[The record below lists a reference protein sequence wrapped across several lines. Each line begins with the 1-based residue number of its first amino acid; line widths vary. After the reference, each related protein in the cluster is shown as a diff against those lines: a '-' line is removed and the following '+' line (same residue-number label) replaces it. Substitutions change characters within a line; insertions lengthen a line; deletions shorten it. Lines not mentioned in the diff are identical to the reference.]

1 MKTKLLLT
9 TLFSLLL
16 LGCTSQPSIADSN
29 STVVS
34 SSSSSTD
41 ISKGETSSSSSSASI
56 SKGETSSF
64 SSTSSSSFSSTGSSN
79 SETSEKL
86 DYSSLNNLLSQA
98 IKLKERVHFSSE
110 SKGDLLIAEDANEV
124 DENKSFVTLNMVK
137 LLDESIIYC
146 EPVEKFTSKQKI
158 KEAEGILSY
167 AIFSFLPEQGKK
179 KNISLDELNSL
190 IETAEEK
197 LSSVKYLPDDEGEI
211 IIAENAS
218 EVLNTTYFVTSK
230 MYQDLSDSVNSCF
243 PLDKFDNQTDIDQ
256 ACNKIINAL
265 NYFVVERGT
274 KTEKSIDDIVNDL
287 KSGINKNVISYK
299 RGEEDHAIIW
309 NKEMIPPSREKGK
322 DDFKTETYG
331 DYLYEFVTPDKGN
344 FYYDVN
350 KKEQSGIDRL
360 MCYAA
365 VSANQLHFFF
375 KANETNIQKYL
386 NYLEKNN
393 LNEEKRNIISSFVDS
408 YHGQNSSHIYHD
420 VFISMFSSLSYAH
433 NADVVNDFVLNGYP
447 LPTKENAEGFMN
459 IDNSLTAP
467 SSLKYS
473 SLFYEVFKGKKLTE
487 RKNAG
492 DYDNLSNNII
502 QAMKEGKILSL
513 VHTTSGL
520 NTHIVTVYGAEV
532 DINNNLVALYV
543 TDSDNTD
550 ESYSYQA
557 LERKLIKNSQG
568 AAKLSINTKDINHGA
583 TITSLITLDT
593 GKALFSNFFTENNIN

>member
-16 LGCTSQPSIADSN
+16 LGCTSQPSITDSN

-34 SSSSSTD
+34 SSSSSAD
-41 ISKGETSSSSSSASI
+41 I

-64 SSTSSSSFSSTGSSN
+64 SSTGSSN
-79 SETSEKL
+79 SDTSEKL
-86 DYSSLNNLLSQA
+86 DYTSLNNLLSEA
-98 IKLKERVHFSSE
+98 IKLKEKVHFSSE

-124 DENKSFVTLNMVK
+124 DENKYFVTLNMVK
-137 LLDESIIYC
+137 LLDESITYC

-158 KEAEGILSY
+158 KEAEGILSH
-167 AIFSFLPEQGKK
+167 AIFSFIPKKGKK
-179 KNISLDELNSL
+179 KNISLDELNYL

-230 MYQDLSDSVNSCF
+230 MYKDLSDSVNSCF
-243 PLDKFDNQTDIDQ
+243 PLDKFDNQKDIDQ
-256 ACNKIINAL
+256 ACNKIIIAL

-309 NKEMIPPSREKGK
+309 NKEMIPPSREKGN

-365 VSANQLHFFF
+365 VSANQLHFF
-375 KANETNIQKYL
+375 
-386 NYLEKNN
+386 
-393 LNEEKRNIISSFVDS
+393 
-408 YHGQNSSHIYHD
+408 
-420 VFISMFSSLSYAH
+420 
-433 NADVVNDFVLNGYP
+433 
-447 LPTKENAEGFMN
+447 
-459 IDNSLTAP
+459 
-467 SSLKYS
+467 
-473 SLFYEVFKGKKLTE
+473 
-487 RKNAG
+487 
-492 DYDNLSNNII
+492 
-502 QAMKEGKILSL
+502 
-513 VHTTSGL
+513 
-520 NTHIVTVYGAEV
+520 
-532 DINNNLVALYV
+532 
-543 TDSDNTD
+543 
-550 ESYSYQA
+550 
-557 LERKLIKNSQG
+557 
-568 AAKLSINTKDINHGA
+568 
-583 TITSLITLDT
+583 
-593 GKALFSNFFTENNIN
+593 

>member
-9 TLFSLLL
+9 SLFSLLL
-16 LGCTSQPSIADSN
+16 LSCTSQPFITDSN
-29 STVVS
+29 STV
-34 SSSSSTD
+34 
-41 ISKGETSSSSSSASI
+41 ISSSSSSADI

-64 SSTSSSSFSSTGSSN
+64 SSNSSSSISSTSSSK

-98 IKLKERVHFSSE
+98 KRLKERVHFSSE

-124 DENKSFVTLNMVK
+124 DENKYFVTFNMVK
-137 LLDESIIYC
+137 LLDESITYC
-146 EPVEKFTSKQKI
+146 EPVDKFTSNQKI
-158 KEAEGILSY
+158 KEAEDILSN
-167 AIFSFLPEQGKK
+167 AISYFRPEKGKK
-179 KNISLDELNSL
+179 KNISLDKLNHL

-243 PLDKFDNQTDIDQ
+243 PLDKFDNQTDINQ

-265 NYFVVERGT
+265 NYFVVQRGT

-299 RGEEDHAIIW
+299 RGEKDYAIIW

-322 DDFKTETYG
+322 DDFKIETFG

-408 YHGQNSSHIYHD
+408 YHGQNSSYIYHD

-459 IDNSLTAP
+459 IDNSLTVP
-467 SSLKYS
+467 SSSKYS

-492 DYDNLSNNII
+492 DYDNLSKNIL

-532 DINNNLVALYV
+532 DINNNLVALYL

>member
-1 MKTKLLLT
+1 M
-9 TLFSLLL
+9 
-16 LGCTSQPSIADSN
+16 
-29 STVVS
+29 
-34 SSSSSTD
+34 
-41 ISKGETSSSSSSASI
+41 
-56 SKGETSSF
+56 
-64 SSTSSSSFSSTGSSN
+64 
-79 SETSEKL
+79 
-86 DYSSLNNLLSQA
+86 SQA
-98 IKLKERVHFSSE
+98 IKLKEKVHFSSE

-158 KEAEGILSY
+158 KEAEDILSN
-167 AIFSFLPEQGKK
+167 AIFSFRPEKGKK
-179 KNISLDELNSL
+179 KNISLDELNHL

-218 EVLNTTYFVTSK
+218 EVLNTTCFVTSK
-230 MYQDLSDSVNSCF
+230 MYKDLSDSVNSCF
-243 PLDKFDNQTDIDQ
+243 PLDKFDNQTDINQ
-256 ACNKIINAL
+256 ACNKIIHAL

-274 KTEKSIDDIVNDL
+274 KTEKKIDDIVNDL

-299 RGEEDHAIIW
+299 RGEEDYAIIW

-420 VFISMFSSLSYAH
+420 VFITLFSSLSYAH

-459 IDNSLTAP
+459 IDNSLTSP
-467 SSLKYS
+467 SSLQYS

-593 GKALFSNFFTENNIN
+593 GKALFSNFFAENNIN

>member
-16 LGCTSQPSIADSN
+16 LGCTSQPSITDSN
-29 STVVS
+29 STVVSSSSSSADISKGETS

-41 ISKGETSSSSSSASI
+41 ISKGETSSS
-56 SKGETSSF
+56 TSS
-64 SSTSSSSFSSTGSSN
+64 SSTSSSSFSSTSSSN

-86 DYSSLNNLLSQA
+86 DYSSLNNLLSEA

-146 EPVEKFTSKQKI
+146 EPLEKFTSKQKI
-158 KEAEGILSY
+158 TDAEDILSY
-167 AIFSFLPEQGKK
+167 AIFSFRPEKGKK
-179 KNISLDELNSL
+179 KNISLDELNHL

-197 LSSVKYLPDDEGEI
+197 LSSVKYHPDDEGEI

-243 PLDKFDNQTDIDQ
+243 PLDKFDNQADIDQ
-256 ACNKIINAL
+256 ACKKISIAMK
-265 NYFVVERGT
+265 YFVVERGT

-360 MCYAA
+360 SCFCK
-365 VSANQLHFFF
+365 SA
-375 KANETNIQKYL
+375 
-386 NYLEKNN
+386 
-393 LNEEKRNIISSFVDS
+393 SF
-408 YHGQNSSHIYHD
+408 
-420 VFISMFSSLSYAH
+420 
-433 NADVVNDFVLNGYP
+433 
-447 LPTKENAEGFMN
+447 
-459 IDNSLTAP
+459 
-467 SSLKYS
+467 
-473 SLFYEVFKGKKLTE
+473 LFQSE
-487 RKNAG
+487 
-492 DYDNLSNNII
+492 
-502 QAMKEGKILSL
+502 
-513 VHTTSGL
+513 
-520 NTHIVTVYGAEV
+520 
-532 DINNNLVALYV
+532 
-543 TDSDNTD
+543 
-550 ESYSYQA
+550 
-557 LERKLIKNSQG
+557 
-568 AAKLSINTKDINHGA
+568 
-583 TITSLITLDT
+583 
-593 GKALFSNFFTENNIN
+593 